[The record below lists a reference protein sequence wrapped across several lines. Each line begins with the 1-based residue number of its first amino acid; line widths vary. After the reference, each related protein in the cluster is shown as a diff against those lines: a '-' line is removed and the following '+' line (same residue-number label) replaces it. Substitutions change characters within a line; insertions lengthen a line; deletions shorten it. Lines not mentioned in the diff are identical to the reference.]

1 MKKKVKDLSQ
11 INDLEPAL
19 PKSTILIWSVFLCF
33 LVLFMWAYFFK
44 LEEVSTGTG
53 KVISSSKEQVIQSLE
68 GGILTKL
75 YVKEGQIV
83 EKNQVL
89 AQLDPTR
96 QESTV
101 KESQSLLLASKATVA
116 RLNAEVNGKSLTFPE
131 DVQKFPEL
139 VKEESA
145 LYYSRRANLEESIS
159 GLKAALSLVEQE
171 LRMTEPLVAK
181 GAASDVEVL
190 RLRREA
196 NDLRNQM
203 SDIRNTYSVQ
213 AREELA
219 KANTDVQTQS
229 QVVAGRSDTLKRTIF
244 KSPVKGIVKE
254 IDVMTI
260 GGVIGQNG
268 KLMTIV
274 PLNEKLLIEARISPR
289 DIAFVHPDQQALVKV
304 TAYDYS
310 IYGGLDGVVT
320 VISPDTIRDEVKQD
334 QFYYRVY
341 IRTNSDKLE
350 NKNGESFYITPGMVA
365 TVDIKTGEKSVLDYL
380 LKPFNKANEAL
391 RER

>member
-1 MKKKVKDLSQ
+1 MRKKVKDLSQ
-11 INDLEPAL
+11 INDLEPVL
-19 PKSTILIWSVFLCF
+19 PKSTILIWTVFLCF
-33 LVLFMWAYFFK
+33 LAFFIWAYVFK

-53 KVISSSKEQVIQSLE
+53 KVVSSSKEQVIQSLE

-83 EKNQVL
+83 EKGQIL

-116 RLNAEVNGKSLTFPE
+116 RLNAEVNGKSLSFPD
-131 DVQKFPEL
+131 DVRKFPEL

-159 GLKAALSLVEQE
+159 GLKDALSLVEQE

-181 GAASDVEVL
+181 GAASDVEIL

-203 SDIRNTYSVQ
+203 NDIRNKYSVQ

-229 QVVAGRSDTLKRTIF
+229 QVV
-244 KSPVKGIVKE
+244 
-254 IDVMTI
+254 
-260 GGVIGQNG
+260 
-268 KLMTIV
+268 
-274 PLNEKLLIEARISPR
+274 
-289 DIAFVHPDQQALVKV
+289 
-304 TAYDYS
+304 
-310 IYGGLDGVVT
+310 VV
-320 VISPDTIRDEVKQD
+320 
-334 QFYYRVY
+334 
-341 IRTNSDKLE
+341 L
-350 NKNGESFYITPGMVA
+350 
-365 TVDIKTGEKSVLDYL
+365 
-380 LKPFNKANEAL
+380 
-391 RER
+391 